1 MRGRPSPDT
10 AQAGFTL
17 IEAVVALGVF
27 SIAAMALLTFNG
39 ESIRAQ
45 IALEDAAYARIVAD
59 NQMVLALTDPASRT
73 RGVETGTEEQAGRL
87 WMWTRV
93 VSPTTDPE
101 LFRIDVEVR
110 LDGAERLAAAV
121 TGFRGVS

>member
-45 IALEDAAYARIVAD
+45 ISLEDAAYARIVAD

-73 RGVETGTEEQAGRL
+73 RGVETGAEEQAGRL
-87 WMWTRV
+87 WVWTRV

-121 TGFRGVS
+121 TGFRGAS

>member
-45 IALEDAAYARIVAD
+45 ISLEDATYARIVAD

-87 WMWTRV
+87 WAWTRV

-121 TGFRGVS
+121 TGFRGAS